1 MQPDAVELIDEA
13 IDFADDLG
21 LGVTH
26 LEGGSTLVDAGIE
39 AEGGYEAGLWL
50 AELRFAGT
58 VATDV
63 RARPLGE
70 HTWPVVDVIVDDPQG
85 ALEVGSA
92 AHHLDDPAISLSGP
106 SVDGP
111 IDPFAVVIAESTDPL
126 DERAVET
133 IADHLGVEETSLY
146 VTTVSPG
153 HRTWCVYEAATSLL
167 ALGEALEAEDTLNG
181 ALLRVPVPPA
191 GDEAQEFADTT
202 RRLGSRA
209 HLSFDGEIDPEV
221 ITTLTEVLATVTAT
235 DTEGTVLTK
244 GEVDTSALFEEL
256 T

>member
-26 LEGGSTLVDAGIE
+26 HEGGATLVDAGIE

-50 AELRFAGT
+50 AELRFSGT

-70 HTWPVVDVIVDDPQG
+70 HTWPVVDVIADEPQG
-85 ALEVGSA
+85 ALEVGTTV
-92 AHHLDDPAISLSGP
+92 HHLDAHDISLAGP

-111 IDPFAVVIAESTDPL
+111 TDPFAVVIAESSDPL
-126 DERAVET
+126 DETAVAS
-133 IADHLGVEETSLY
+133 IADHVGVEETGLY
-146 VTTVSPG
+146 VATVSPG

-167 ALGEALEAEDTLNG
+167 ALGEALEAEKTLNG
-181 ALLRVPVPPA
+181 ALLRVPVPPT
-191 GDEAQEFADTT
+191 GGHPRERADTT
-202 RRLGSRA
+202 RRLGGRA
-209 HLSFDGEIDPEV
+209 HLSLDGEIHPEM
-221 ITTLTEVLATVTAT
+221 ITSLTEVFATVTAT
-235 DTEGTVLTK
+235 DTEGKILTQ
-244 GEVDTSALFEEL
+244 GTIDPSALFEEF